1 MKNNQNFEDIEPRTY
16 KHAIN
21 IIKMVDKFP
30 KTTASFILGK
40 QVIRSGSSINSN
52 IIHARSSLT
61 RKEFIYY
68 YNHAK
73 REAKETKSWLQ
84 MSLDA
89 GLITSDKVEQLLE
102 ENEEIIKILVKIV
115 KNSLYI
121 K

>member
-1 MKNNQNFEDIEPRTY
+1 METNSKFEDIEPRTY
-16 KHAIN
+16 KHAIKV
-21 IIKMVDKFP
+21 IKLVDKFP
-30 KTTASFILGK
+30 KTTAAFILGK
-40 QVIRSGSSINSN
+40 QIIRSGSSINSN

-73 REAKETKSWLQ
+73 REAKETKSWLLMCKDADLISSENV
-84 MSLDA
+84 MSLLD
-89 GLITSDKVEQLLE
+89 

-115 KNSLYI
+115 KNSQNI